1 MAVGALAFC
10 QAGRSLQWCLL
21 LLFVCRPGPASAVLV
36 LAARLWLPG
45 SGWSALRFS
54 VVFEGAVRHPPSV
67 PVRSLFR
74 RFLHAVPL
82 RSGPAG
88 GRPGCALAVP

>member
-21 LLFVCRPGPASAVLV
+21 LLSLSVALARP
-36 LAARLWLPG
+36 R
-45 SGWSALRFS
+45 RFL

-74 RFLHAVPL
+74 R
-82 RSGPAG
+82 PAG
-88 GRPGCALAVP
+88 GPWLAAPCRALAALVLAAGLWLRGPGKSS